1 MVNPDD
7 LKRIIT
13 GGLDRLDKPKTALA
27 WVKTEVRG
35 LGLKPDTK
43 DATANSV
50 IRIINKVVRNG

>member
-1 MVNPDD
+1 MVNPHD
-7 LKRIIT
+7 LTRIHP
-13 GGLDRLDKPKTALA
+13 GRLDRLDKPKTELA
-27 WVKTEVRG
+27 WVKTELRG